1 MVWCGVG
8 KVLFSTQ
15 SLVMSQSLLTDSVA
29 SIERSLTHV
38 DPNRKYSVFK
48 HKKKQAANE
57 SQLLMNRIALLQKE
71 EERARKK
78 IEKTKTR
85 AVEILALRDENEKRI
100 KEWIAASTDDEAV
113 KKKKAMANKE
123 FEERSRRAR
132 ADRNNKAKEANMSK
146 VTKMK
151 EEKKSILKEI
161 IRFENSELKKNQD
174 RRGEVKRQEEL
185 AKLRREKQKQDEER
199 KVREAYEMKAANEAA
214 EAKRAEKLVKALEK
228 KEREWIAKLKE
239 AQMVQENAF
248 GYLETALTRET
259 ASAGIED
266 IRKQVDKVSVSS
278 TSKTKR

>member
-1 MVWCGVG
+1 
-8 KVLFSTQ
+8 
-15 SLVMSQSLLTDSVA
+15 MSQSLLTDSVA
-29 SIERSLTHV
+29 SLEKSMSSE

-78 IEKTKTR
+78 IEKTKSR
-85 AVEILALRDENEKRI
+85 AIEILALRDENEKRI
-100 KEWIAASTDDEAV
+100 KEWMAASTDDEAL
-113 KKKKAMANKE
+113 KKKKQQANKE
-123 FEERSRRAR
+123 FEEKSRKAR
-132 ADRNNKAKEANMSK
+132 VDRNNKQREANMNK
-146 VTKMK
+146 VSQMK

-161 IRFENSELKKNQD
+161 IRFENSELKRNQE

-185 AKLRREKQKQDEER
+185 AKFKREKEHQEKER
-199 KVREAYEMKAANEAA
+199 RVREAYEKKAANEAA

-239 AQMVQENAF
+239 AQMVQESAF

-259 ASAGIED
+259 ASAGIDD
-266 IRKQVDKVSVSS
+266 IKKSVDKMSVSS
-278 TSKTKR
+278 ANKSKR